1 MQTYIAILRGI
12 NVSGQK
18 MMKMAALATMFE
30 SLGFKN
36 VQTYI
41 QTGNVI
47 FKSEPEDTGELA
59 ERIKAEIVKTFGFE
73 VPVIVM
79 TKGELEYV
87 FKNNHFTTARDE
99 DLSKL
104 HVTFLS
110 AEPAQADMDKVA
122 SKRYDSDDFI
132 ICDKFIYLFC
142 PNGYGRTKLSNSFF
156 ESKLKVTAS
165 TRNWKTVGELVRL
178 AEGV

>member
-1 MQTYIAILRGI
+1 
-12 NVSGQK
+12 
-18 MMKMAALATMFE
+18 
-30 SLGFKN
+30 
-36 VQTYI
+36 TYI

-59 ERIKAEIVKTFGFE
+59 ECIKEEIIKTFGFE
-73 VPVIVM
+73 VPVIVLS
-79 TKGELEYV
+79 KGELEYV

-110 AEPAQADMDKVA
+110 AEPAQADIDKVA

-132 ICDKFIYLFC
+132 ICDRFIYLF
-142 PNGYGRTKLSNSFF
+142 
-156 ESKLKVTAS
+156 
-165 TRNWKTVGELVRL
+165 
-178 AEGV
+178 